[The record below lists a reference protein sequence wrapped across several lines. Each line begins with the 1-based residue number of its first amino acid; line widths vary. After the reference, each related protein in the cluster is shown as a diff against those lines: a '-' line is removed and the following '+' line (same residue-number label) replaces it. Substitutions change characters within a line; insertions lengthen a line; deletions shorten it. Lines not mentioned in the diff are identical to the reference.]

1 MRSALRAVTDRRSA
15 TRTTTLRIAGAPRL
29 PLVDS
34 TLSRNPTFAP
44 FISRPM
50 RVPLNRR
57 WLFAAAITA
66 AGLIPAPGGAPEAI
80 GQGMGGMGGGGMP
93 SPGALFKKDKEKEI
107 YGLSLAATDEP
118 VLEVRVEGN
127 RLIPTQQILNEMQTR
142 VGRPYDPALIQRD
155 VRKLASR
162 SWFVAV
168 EPEIEKTDRGRI
180 VTIKVVERPTIRYIE
195 YLGNDVE
202 FLGRGGIRDKS
213 LAKETGLKVGGS
225 IDPYAVEDARRK
237 IIDLYRRNGFN
248 NTQCTV
254 LEGNKPT
261 DQGVVF
267 LINEGEAQRIWKV
280 EFEGNEFVSDGR
292 LRTQVESKKP
302 LMYLFKGYVDREQID
317 GDVGRL
323 TAYYRSFGYFQA
335 KVGRKLEYN
344 KKGNWVTLRFVI
356 NEGPRY
362 QVRNVTHIGNQIFAN
377 SSLAGGMTLP
387 AGQMFEQAKLNADL
401 EWLKN
406 LYGSQG
412 YVFADIQPETVFL
425 EEPGKVDVVYH
436 IDEGKQWKVGRIF
449 VHIDG
454 DNPHTRIQT
463 ALNRLSFRPGQIVD
477 IREIHASERRLQAS
491 ALFQTDPASG
501 TAPKITY
508 KIRDMNDEQ
517 LARETGDSFRG
528 QSPDGPRPAPTPA
541 ASRPHRVYEIRPPQG
556 YVPASESIDL
566 HLEIENPGAAPA
578 TAPAAPAPAPQPPA
592 NQSSGGPYQNLVIRT
607 QSPYQPPSQPAYAAP
622 TTAMPRQPGYPTAQA
637 AAATA
642 SAPYAANA
650 YAATQYGGQAVRAT
664 GPESTP
670 VGYNAQP
677 VQVAQYTAPATGS
690 PMFAPPGT
698 LPAPPVAGA
707 PPAYAAGPPLGTPDP
722 NVAPIVPVNP
732 ELFPSGAVQPWAQ
745 TFDDRSVDIFVDA
758 AEAQTGRL
766 MLGVAVNSDAGL
778 FGQVLLDEQ
787 NFDWK
792 RWPRSMEDVVS
803 GRAWRGAGQRFRLE
817 AMPGTQVQR
826 YIASFQE
833 PYLFDTPV
841 SLGLSGSYY
850 DRRFEDWTEQR
861 LGGRVSLG
869 YQWTAD
875 DVSAALSYRGENVK
889 IYDPVVETGPGV
901 VGVPE
906 LQEVLGSNA
915 LHGFKLT
922 VANDTRDSAFFPTSG
937 HYAELGLEQVIGS
950 FSYPRATLD
959 LRQYGLVTER
969 PDHSGRHVLSFS
981 SQLGFTGDDTPL
993 YDTFY
998 SGGIQ
1003 FPGFEFHSVTPIKYA
1018 SDGTSVQVG
1027 GDFMWINNLEY
1038 LFPLTADDM
1047 LHGALFVGFGT
1058 VEENITIDWDRF
1070 RIAPGFGLRITI
1082 PAMGPAPIALNF
1094 AFPVAEAPTDDQEIF
1109 TFNIGFTR

>member
-1 MRSALRAVTDRRSA
+1 
-15 TRTTTLRIAGAPRL
+15 
-29 PLVDS
+29 
-34 TLSRNPTFAP
+34 
-44 FISRPM
+44 M

-57 WLFAAAITA
+57 WLLAAVLAVVGAI
-66 AGLIPAPGGAPEAI
+66 LPPGVTSSAW

-93 SPGALFKKDKEKEI
+93 NPGSLFKKDKEKEI
-107 YGLSLAATDEP
+107 IGLSLAATDEP
-118 VLEVRVEGN
+118 VLEVRIEGN

-168 EPEIEKTDRGRI
+168 EPEIEKTQQGRI

-195 YLGNDVE
+195 YLGNNVE

-213 LAKETGLKVGGS
+213 LTKETGLKVGGS

-237 IIDLYRRNGFN
+237 IIALYRRNGFN
-248 NTQCTV
+248 NTQVTV

-267 LINEGEAQRIWKV
+267 LINEGVSQKIWKV

-292 LRTQVESKKP
+292 LRTQIESKKP
-302 LMYLFKGYVDREQID
+302 ILYLFKGHVDREQID
-317 GDVGRL
+317 GDVDRL

-344 KKGNWVTLRFVI
+344 EKGNWVTVRFVV

-362 QVRNVTHIGNQIFAN
+362 EVRNVLHTGNQIFAN
-377 SSLAGGMTLP
+377 SSLMGGMTLP
-387 AGQMFEQAKLNADL
+387 GGQMFEQAKLNNDL
-401 EWLKN
+401 QWLKN

-425 EEPGKVDVVYH
+425 EEPGKVDLVYH
-436 IDEGKQWKVGRIF
+436 IEEGKQWKVGRIF

-491 ALFQTDPASG
+491 ALFQTNPASG
-501 TAPKITY
+501 EAPKITY
-508 KIRDMNDEQ
+508 RIRDLEAEQ
-517 LARETGDSFRG
+517 LAKETEDSFRG
-528 QSPDGPRPAPTPA
+528 QSPDGLTGAR
-541 ASRPHRVYEIRPPQG
+541 ASAEVGPPQVYEIRPPGFTPAADGMDVHLQFERPG
-556 YVPASESIDL
+556 VIPAAASSVP
-566 HLEIENPGAAPA
+566 
-578 TAPAAPAPAPQPPA
+578 TPAAPTA
-592 NQSSGGPYQNLVIRT
+592 NPTPSQSSASPYQNLVVRT
-607 QSPYQPPSQPAYAAP
+607 QSPYQPPTPSYYPNAASVAPGQSNNPAAQIPASSAPAPSAPTTYSASSYAAP
-622 TTAMPRQPGYPTAQA
+622 
-637 AAATA
+637 
-642 SAPYAANA
+642 
-650 YAATQYGGQAVRAT
+650 QYGGQGVRAT

-677 VQVAQYTAPATGS
+677 VQVAQNTAPTAGG
-690 PMFAPPGT
+690 PMFAAPGT
-698 LPAPPVAGA
+698 LPPPPGMAVTTP
-707 PPAYAAGPPLGTPDP
+707 PPAYAAGPPMAGAPDP
-722 NVAPIVPVNP
+722 NVTPIVPANP
-732 ELFPSGAVQPWAQ
+732 ELFPSGAVEPWARP
-745 TFDDRSVDIFVDA
+745 FDDRSVDIFVDA

-778 FGQVLLDEQ
+778 FGQILLDEQ
-787 NFDWK
+787 NFDWR

-817 AMPGTQVQR
+817 AMPGTEVQR
-826 YIASFQE
+826 YIASLQE

-841 SLGLSGSYY
+841 SFGLSGSYY

-861 LGGRVSLG
+861 LGGRVSFG

-875 DVSAALSYRGENVK
+875 DLSAALAYRGENVK
-889 IYDPVVETGPGV
+889 IYDEVTDE
-901 VGVPE
+901 VPE
-906 LQEVLGSNA
+906 LAEVIGSNA
-915 LHGFKLT
+915 LHGFRLT
-922 VANDTRDSAFFPTSG
+922 LANDTRDSAFFPTSG
-937 HYAELGLEQVIGS
+937 HYAELGVEQVIGS

-959 LRQYGLVTER
+959 LRQYSLVTER
-969 PDHSGRHVLSFS
+969 PDHSGRQVLSFS
-981 SQLGFTGDDTPL
+981 SQLGFTGSNTPL

-1003 FPGFEFHSVTPIKYA
+1003 FPGFEFHTVTPLKYA
-1018 SDGTSVQVG
+1018 PDGTSVQVG

-1070 RIAPGFGLRITI
+1070 RVAPGLGLRITI

-1094 AFPVAEAPTDDQEIF
+1094 AFPVAKAETDDEEIF
-1109 TFNIGFTR
+1109 TFNIGFSR

>member
-1 MRSALRAVTDRRSA
+1 
-15 TRTTTLRIAGAPRL
+15 
-29 PLVDS
+29 
-34 TLSRNPTFAP
+34 
-44 FISRPM
+44 
-50 RVPLNRR
+50 
-57 WLFAAAITA
+57 
-66 AGLIPAPGGAPEAI
+66 
-80 GQGMGGMGGGGMP
+80 MGGGSMPNPGM
-93 SPGALFKKDKEKEI
+93 LFKKEKEKEI
-107 YGLSLAATDEP
+107 IGLSLAATDEP
-118 VLEVRVEGN
+118 VIDVRIVGN
-127 RLIPTQQILNEMQTR
+127 KLVPTPQILNEMQTR

-168 EPEIEKTDRGRI
+168 EPEIEKTGAGRI

-202 FLGRGGIRDKS
+202 FLGRGGIRDKT

-225 IDPYAVEDARRK
+225 VDPYAVEEARRK
-237 IIDLYRRNGFN
+237 LIALYRRNGFN
-248 NTQCTV
+248 NTQVSV

-267 LINEGEAQRIWKV
+267 IINEGQAQKIWKV
-280 EFEGNEFVSDGR
+280 EFEGNQFASDGR
-292 LRTQVESKKP
+292 LRTQIESKKP
-302 LMYLFKGYVDREQID
+302 LMYIFKGYVDREQID
-317 GDVGRL
+317 GDVDRL
-323 TAYYRSFGYFQA
+323 TNYYRAFGYFQA
-335 KVGRKLEYN
+335 KVGRKLEYDKN
-344 KKGNWVTLRFVI
+344 GKWVTLRFVV

-377 SSLAGGMTLP
+377 SSLEGGMTLP
-387 AGQMFEQAKLNADL
+387 ADEMFEQAKLNNDL
-401 EWLKN
+401 QWLKN

-412 YVFADIQPETVFL
+412 YVFADVQPETVFL
-425 EEPGKVDVVYH
+425 EEPGKVDIVYH

-491 ALFQTDPASG
+491 SLFLTDPQSG
-501 TAPKITY
+501 AAPKITY
-508 KIRDMNDEQ
+508 RIRDLNAEQ
-517 LARETGDSFRG
+517 VASEEAQSFRG
-528 QSPDGPRPAPTPA
+528 QSPDGDHPA
-541 ASRPHRVYEIRPPQG
+541 ATTATNRMPSHVYEIRPPAG
-556 YVPASESIDL
+556 VAPAVDGMDV
-566 HLEIENPGAAPA
+566 HLEVENPTP
-578 TAPAAPAPAPQPPA
+578 PEAAPAPTAPPVSH
-592 NQSSGGPYQNLVIRT
+592 SSASPYQKLVVRT
-607 QSPYQPPSQPAYAAP
+607 QSPYQPATTQPYAAAPAYPASPAG
-622 TTAMPRQPGYPTAQA
+622 GYPVAQA
-637 AAATA
+637 GGAAIAPA
-642 SAPYAANA
+642 SAPAAPYAANA
-650 YAATQYGGQAVRAT
+650 YAASPYGGQPVRAT

-670 VGYNAQP
+670 VGYNAQAVRP
-677 VQVAQYTAPATGS
+677 AQYAAPAPGG
-690 PMFAPPGT
+690 PMFSP
-698 LPAPPVAGA
+698 PPVAQPPGA
-707 PPAYAAGPPLGTPDP
+707 LPPPPYASGPPPGVTPDP
-722 NVAPIVPVNP
+722 NITPIVPVNP
-732 ELFPSGAVQPWAQ
+732 ELFPSGAVEPWARP
-745 TFDDRSVDIFVDA
+745 FDDRSVDIFVDA
-758 AEAQTGRL
+758 NEAQTGRL

-778 FGQVLLDEQ
+778 FGQILLDEQ

-792 RWPRSMEDVVS
+792 RWPRNMDEVVS

-841 SLGLSGSYY
+841 SFGLSGSYY
-850 DRRFEDWTEQR
+850 DRQFEDWTEQR
-861 LGGRVSLG
+861 LGGRVSFG

-889 IYDPVVETGPGV
+889 IYDPVVQTNLNLPTPV
-901 VGVPE
+901 IGVPE

-922 VANDTRDSAFFPTSG
+922 LANDTRDSAFFPTSG

-959 LRQYGLVTER
+959 LRQYGLIRER

-981 SQLGFTGDDTPL
+981 SQLGFTGDETPL

-1003 FPGFEFHSVTPIKYA
+1003 FPGFEFHSVTPLKYA
-1018 SDGTSVQVG
+1018 SNGQSVQVG
-1027 GDFMWINNLEY
+1027 GEFMWINSLEY
-1038 LFPLTADDM
+1038 LFPFTADDM
-1047 LHGALFVGFGT
+1047 LHGAFFLGFGT
-1058 VEENITIDWDRF
+1058 VEENVALNWDQF
-1070 RIAPGFGLRITI
+1070 RVAPGFGLRITI

-1094 AFPVAEAPTDDQEIF
+1094 AFPIAEAATDDREVF